1 MDADLKRMLVTAR
14 ASLQAG
20 RFEGVEA
27 LCRPVLARHPND
39 LVALQCAGFAALQ
52 SGQPDHA
59 VGFLRRAVDAKPGD
73 AGLLTNLGVAL
84 KAAGDIDAAV
94 AAYRNA
100 LERAPGAGETWFSL
114 GNALKELKAEDESEA
129 AYRRAL
135 ATGNCRTGGAS
146 VYCNLGTLLHER
158 GRYEAAIDAY
168 RQAIRL
174 SPENATY
181 RFNLANSLRA
191 NLALDEA
198 IDAYDDALR
207 LQPDFAVA
215 KCNQALALLL
225 KGDFARGFS
234 GYEARLDTAEL
245 ARRGFDK
252 PLWRGEP
259 LEGRCLIL
267 HAEQGYGDAIQF
279 LRYLPMLDAR
289 GGRVVVVV
297 FAPLRRLVE
306 HKIAHDGLGRT
317 EVIDGTAPLPS
328 FDFHLPFMSLPNAVG
343 FDADAIPGPPP
354 YLRADP
360 AAVQHWTERFAS
372 EALASEALA
381 SDGCRRIGLVWAG
394 NPTHDNDRNRSIKP
408 AALWPL
414 LDAAGARGR
423 FFSLQLGAGA
433 AGLADFPPGAVT
445 DLAPFLHDFADT
457 AAAIS
462 ALDLVI
468 CVDTAVAHLAGAL
481 GKRVEL
487 LLPYNSDWRWLFDRP
502 DSPWY
507 PTMRLHRQASPGNWD
522 GVVARLAAELG
533 DTAGVLQPTPPPAR

>member
-1 MDADLKRMLVTAR
+1 MDVDLKQMLATAR

-52 SGQPDHA
+52 SGQPDQA
-59 VGFLRRAVDAKPGD
+59 VDFLRRAADAKPGD

-84 KAAGDIDAAV
+84 KAAGNIDAAV

-114 GNALKELKAEDESEA
+114 GNALKELNAEDDSEA

-135 ATGNCRTGGAS
+135 ATGNCRSGGAS

-174 SPENATY
+174 SPGNATY

-215 KCNQALALLL
+215 RCNQALAFLL

-245 ARRGFDK
+245 ASRGFNK

-259 LEGRCLIL
+259 LEGHCLVL
-267 HAEQGYGDAIQF
+267 HAEQGFGDAIQF
-279 LRYLPMLDAR
+279 LRYLPLLDAR

-317 EVIDGTAPLPS
+317 EVVDGTAPLPP

-343 FDADAIPGPPP
+343 FDPDAIPGPPP
-354 YLRADP
+354 YLRAEA
-360 AAVQHWTERFAS
+360 AAVQHWTERLTS
-372 EALASEALA
+372 EAST

-414 LDAAGARGR
+414 LDAVGTRAR

-487 LLPYNSDWRWLFDRP
+487 LLPYNSDWRWLSGRP

-507 PTMRLHRQASPGNWD
+507 PTMRVHRQASPGDWE
-522 GVVARLAAELG
+522 GVVARLATELG
-533 DTAGVLQPTPPPAR
+533 DTTPPPAR